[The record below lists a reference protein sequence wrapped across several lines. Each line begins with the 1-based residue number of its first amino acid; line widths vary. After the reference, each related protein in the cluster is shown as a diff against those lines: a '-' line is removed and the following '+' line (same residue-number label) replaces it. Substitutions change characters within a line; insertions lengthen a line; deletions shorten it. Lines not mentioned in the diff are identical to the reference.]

1 MEPEAPDPTA
11 AAVARFAALVQGDP
25 GTVPLD
31 ETALALSAVLQP
43 ALDVI
48 GWLATLDEI
57 AAACATPTR
66 SGVLAHVCGEMGFE
80 GDRRRYGDWR
90 NSCLDRV
97 VAQRRGIPI
106 TLSTLVIEIGRR
118 VGVRLVGIGM
128 PAHFLVG
135 DPDDPDWFADPFDG
149 GRELDR
155 DGCRAL
161 LDSLT
166 HGQVPWRES
175 HLAPTPTRAVI
186 ARMLNNLKAS
196 FAQQHDPVRLA
207 LVMRMR
213 AVLPELAG
221 EAGEAARAQAAFN

>member
-1 MEPEAPDPTA
+1 MEPEASDPMA
-11 AAVARFAALVQGDP
+11 AAIGRFATLVQGDP
-25 GTVPLD
+25 GAVPLD

-43 ALDVI
+43 ELDVI
-48 GWLATLDEI
+48 GWLATLDDL

-66 SGVLAHVCGEMGFE
+66 SGVLAHVCGELGFE

-106 TLSTLVIEIGRR
+106 TLSAVVIEVARR
-118 VGVRLVGIGM
+118 VGVRLVGVGM

-135 DPDDPDWFADPFDG
+135 DPDDPDWFADPFNG
-149 GRELDR
+149 GHELDR
-155 DGCRAL
+155 DGCREL
-161 LDSLT
+161 LESLT
-166 HGQVPWRES
+166 HGQVPWRDT

-186 ARMLNNLKAS
+186 ARMLNNLKAA
-196 FAQQHDPVRLA
+196 FTQQHDPVRLA

-213 AVLPELAG
+213 AAVPELAG
-221 EAGEAARAQAAFN
+221 EVGEAARAQAAFN